1 MIYNLLEP
9 EEEEDPEESPGERQK
24 ESEKLANW
32 QANFPYQPTTD
43 PDVVITEEMLKPTN
57 MADPPMMNHR
67 FLRGFFD
74 HEARFTLQFERLYHI
89 LEEHGRGDNS
99 MATGKIYSALWHYH
113 QYLQK
118 DPEGLSRTHS
128 RRTGI
133 YRMNAEVA
141 EIQGMD
147 KTPHPRFVTD
157 LNYEKE
163 LEVGDSLLAI
173 SPGWQKAY
181 DDWYRRIR
189 NI

>member
-9 EEEEDPEESPGERQK
+9 EEEEEPEESPEEKQK
-24 ESEKLANW
+24 ETEKLANW

-43 PDVVITEEMLKPTN
+43 PEVVITEEMLKPTN
-57 MADPPMMNHR
+57 MAEPPMMNHR

-74 HEARFTLQFERLYHI
+74 HEARFTLQFERLCHI

-147 KTPHPRFVTD
+147 KT
-157 LNYEKE
+157 
-163 LEVGDSLLAI
+163 SA
-173 SPGWQKAY
+173 S
-181 DDWYRRIR
+181 
-189 NI
+189 